1 MNAAARLIK
10 RLLDVVV
17 DAELD
22 RADDDFVDAALAL
35 ASLAISRLPPQE
47 REQLLSAIEDG
58 GLRRE
63 VQKYPGARSSPYPK
77 TANGNGHD
85 AY

>member
-1 MNAAARLIK
+1 MNAAGRLIK

-17 DAELD
+17 DTELD
-22 RADDDFVDAALAL
+22 RADDDFVNAALAL

-63 VQKYPGARSSPYPK
+63 VQRYPGARSSPFPR
-77 TANGNGHD
+77 ASNGNGHG